1 MSELPEPPAP
11 PPPSSRF
18 HAGRL
23 VLGLVV
29 VVIGVTALL
38 QAAGVSDVPWKAV
51 LPGSLIAVG
60 MGLVVAG
67 RRSEGGQG
75 GLIAIG
81 IVLTLLLAAASAV
94 DIPLE
99 GGVGERT
106 ERPTTLSGVKSEYR
120 LAVGQ
125 LTLDLTGVPVPVPVT
140 GTSRTVRARVG
151 VGQLIVSLPAG
162 QLVAVRGHASVGQV
176 TIFGQSDGGFGVDKD
191 VVPSAPAGQPL
202 VYSLDL
208 SVGIGEVVV
217 QYG

>member
-38 QAAGVSDVPWKAV
+38 QASGVTDVPWKAV

-60 MGLVVAG
+60 VGLVIAG
-67 RRSEGGQG
+67 RRSEGTQG

-125 LTLDLTGVPVPVPVT
+125 LTLDLTGVPVPVT
-140 GTSRTVRARVG
+140 GSARTVRARVG
-151 VGQLIVSLPAG
+151 VGQLIVSLPAD
-162 QLVAVRGHASVGQV
+162 QLVAVRGHASMGQV
-176 TIFGQSDGGFGVDKD
+176 TIFGQSDGGFGVDKE
-191 VVPSAPAGQPL
+191 VVPDAPAGTSL
-202 VYSLDL
+202 VFSLDL
-208 SVGIGEVVV
+208 SVGIGEVLV

>member
-1 MSELPEPPAP
+1 MSELPEPPASP
-11 PPPSSRF
+11 PPPSRF

-60 MGLVVAG
+60 LGLVIAG
-67 RRSEGGQG
+67 RRSESGQG

-81 IVLTLLLAAASAV
+81 IVLTVLLAAASAV

-99 GGVGERT
+99 GGAGERT
-106 ERPTTLSGVKSEYR
+106 ERPTSLAGVKSEYR

-125 LTLDLTGVPVPVPVT
+125 LTLDLTNVPVPVT
-140 GTSRTVRARVG
+140 GTARTVRARVG
-151 VGQLIVSLPAG
+151 VGQLIVEVPSD
-162 QLVAVRGHASVGQV
+162 QLAVVRGHAGMGQV

-191 VVPSAPAGQPL
+191 VAPSPPAGQPI
-202 VYSLDL
+202 VFSLDL
-208 SVGIGEVVV
+208 SVGIGEVLV
-217 QYG
+217 QHG

>member
-1 MSELPEPPAP
+1 MSDLPDPPAS
-11 PPPSSRF
+11 PPSSRF

-23 VLGLVV
+23 VLGLVI

-60 MGLVVAG
+60 LGLVIAG
-67 RRSEGGQG
+67 QRSESGQG

-81 IVLTLLLAAASAV
+81 IVLTVLLAGASAV

-106 ERPTTLSGVKSEYR
+106 ERPMSLSEVRSEYR

-125 LTLDLTGVPVPVPVT
+125 LTLDLTSVSVPS
-140 GTSRTVRARVG
+140 TSSTRAVRARVG
-151 VGQLIVSLPAG
+151 VGQLIVELPSD
-162 QLVAVRGHASVGQV
+162 QMAVVQGHAGMGQV
-176 TIFGQSDGGFGVDKD
+176 TIFGQSDEGFGVDKD
-191 VVPSAPAGQPL
+191 VTPSVPAGETIAF
-202 VYSLDL
+202 SLEL
-208 SVGIGEVVV
+208 SVGIGEVRV
-217 QYG
+217 QHG

>member
-1 MSELPEPPAP
+1 MSDLPEPPASP
-11 PPPSSRF
+11 PPASRF
-18 HAGRL
+18 HTGRL

-60 MGLVVAG
+60 LGLVIAG
-67 RRSEGGQG
+67 RRSESGQG

-81 IVLTLLLAAASAV
+81 IVLTVLLAAASAV

-106 ERPTTLSGVKSEYR
+106 ERPTSLSEVKSEYR

-125 LTLDLTGVPVPVPVT
+125 LTLDLTSVPVPIT
-140 GTSRTVRARVG
+140 GTARTVRARVG
-151 VGQLIVSLPAG
+151 VGQLIVELPSD
-162 QLVAVRGHASVGQV
+162 QLAVVRGHAGMGQV
-176 TIFGQSDGGFGVDKD
+176 TIFGESDGGFGVDKD
-191 VVPSAPAGQPL
+191 VAPSAPPGQTI
-202 VYSLDL
+202 VFSLDL
-208 SVGIGEVVV
+208 SVGIGEVLV
-217 QYG
+217 QHG

>member
-1 MSELPEPPAP
+1 MSELPEPPAS

-29 VVIGVTALL
+29 VVIGVAALL
-38 QAAGVSDVPWKAV
+38 QAAGVSDVTRKAV

-60 MGLVVAG
+60 LGLVIAG
-67 RRSEGGQG
+67 RRSESGQG

-81 IVLTLLLAAASAV
+81 IVLTVLLATASAV

-106 ERPTTLSGVKSEYR
+106 QRPTSLSGVKSEYR

-125 LTLDLTGVPVPVPVT
+125 LTLDLTSVPVPVT
-140 GTSRTVRARVG
+140 GTARTVRARVG
-151 VGQLIVSLPAG
+151 VGQLIVELPSD
-162 QLVAVRGHASVGQV
+162 QLAVVRGHAGVGQV
-176 TIFGQSDGGFGVDKD
+176 TIFGESDEGFGVDKD
-191 VVPSAPAGQPL
+191 VTPIAPAGQAI
-202 VYSLDL
+202 VFSLDL
-208 SVGIGEVVV
+208 SVGIGEVLV
-217 QYG
+217 QHG

>member
-1 MSELPEPPAP
+1 MSDLPEAPAS

-29 VVIGVTALL
+29 VVIGVAALL

-60 MGLVVAG
+60 LGLVIAG
-67 RRSEGGQG
+67 RRSESGQG

-81 IVLTLLLAAASAV
+81 IVLTVLLAAASAV

-106 ERPTTLSGVKSEYR
+106 ERPMSLSDVKSEYR

-125 LTLDLTGVPVPVPVT
+125 LTLDLTGVPVPVM
-140 GTSRTVRARVG
+140 GTTRTVRARVG
-151 VGQLIVSLPAG
+151 VGQLIVELPSD
-162 QLVAVRGHASVGQV
+162 QLAVVRGHVGMGQV
-176 TIFGQSDGGFGVDKD
+176 TIFGESDGGFGVDKD
-191 VVPSAPAGQPL
+191 VTPSSPAGEPI
-202 VYSLDL
+202 VFSLDL
-208 SVGIGEVVV
+208 SVGIGEVLV
-217 QYG
+217 QHG

>member
-1 MSELPEPPAP
+1 MSDLPEPPAS

-18 HAGRL
+18 HTGRL

-60 MGLVVAG
+60 LGLVIAG
-67 RRSEGGQG
+67 RRSESGQG

-81 IVLTLLLAAASAV
+81 IVLTVLLAVASAV

-106 ERPTTLSGVKSEYR
+106 ERPTSFSEVKSEYR

-125 LTLDLTGVPVPVPVT
+125 LTLDLTSVPVPIT
-140 GTSRTVRARVG
+140 GTARTVRARVG
-151 VGQLIVSLPAG
+151 VGQLIVELPSD
-162 QLVAVRGHASVGQV
+162 QLAVVRGHAGMGQV
-176 TIFGQSDGGFGVDKD
+176 TIFGESDGGFGVDKD
-191 VVPSAPAGQPL
+191 VAPSAPPGQTIVL
-202 VYSLDL
+202 SLDL
-208 SVGIGEVVV
+208 SVGIGEVLV
-217 QYG
+217 QHG

>member
-1 MSELPEPPAP
+1 MSELPEPPAS

-29 VVIGVTALL
+29 VVIGVAALL

-60 MGLVVAG
+60 LGLVIAG
-67 RRSEGGQG
+67 RRSESGQG

-81 IVLTLLLAAASAV
+81 IVLTVLLATASAV

-106 ERPTTLSGVKSEYR
+106 QRPTSLSGVKSEYR

-125 LTLDLTGVPVPVPVT
+125 LTLDLTSVPVPVT
-140 GTSRTVRARVG
+140 GTARTVRARVG
-151 VGQLIVSLPAG
+151 VGQLIVELPSDQLAVVRVHAG
-162 QLVAVRGHASVGQV
+162 VGQV
-176 TIFGQSDGGFGVDKD
+176 TFFGESDDGFGVDKD
-191 VVPSAPAGQPL
+191 VTPIAPAGQAI
-202 VYSLDL
+202 VFSLDL
-208 SVGIGEVVV
+208 SVGIGEVLV
-217 QYG
+217 QHG

>member
-1 MSELPEPPAP
+1 MSDLPEPPAS

-60 MGLVVAG
+60 MGLVIAG
-67 RRSEGGQG
+67 RRSESGQG

-81 IVLTLLLAAASAV
+81 IVLTGLLAAASAV

-99 GGVGERT
+99 GGVGDRT
-106 ERPTTLSGVKSEYR
+106 ERPTSLSEVKSEYR

-125 LTLDLTGVPVPVPVT
+125 LTLDLTSVPVPVSAT
-140 GTSRTVRARVG
+140 ARTVRARVG
-151 VGQLIVSLPAG
+151 VGQLIVELPSD
-162 QLVAVRGHASVGQV
+162 QVAVVRGHAGMGQV
-176 TIFGQSDGGFGVDKD
+176 TIFGESDGGFGVDKD
-191 VVPSAPAGQPL
+191 VTPSAPFHQPI
-202 VYSLDL
+202 VFSLDL
-208 SVGIGEVVV
+208 SVGIGEVLV
-217 QYG
+217 QHG